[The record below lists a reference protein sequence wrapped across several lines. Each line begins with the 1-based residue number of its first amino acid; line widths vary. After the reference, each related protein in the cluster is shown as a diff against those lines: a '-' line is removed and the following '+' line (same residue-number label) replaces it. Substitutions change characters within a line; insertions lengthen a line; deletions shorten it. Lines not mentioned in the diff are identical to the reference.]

1 MESNE
6 QHRHLL
12 LRSFVLRYVMYI
24 KAMKNKLELDLGYFN
39 RLSPVVRL
47 LCFGKITKPGNNCT
61 KHDKEMSFFIKVL
74 SNFARK
80 SLGVTARL

>member
-1 MESNE
+1 
-6 QHRHLL
+6 
-12 LRSFVLRYVMYI
+12 MYI